1 MRGSLACSASPK
13 AKIPRRVGC
22 LRRFSGSVVAAS
34 THPPEHRSGSSR
46 WLDRLERLGN
56 RLPDPVVLFLFS
68 LLAVWAVSA
77 LLAPV
82 AFTETDPRTV
92 VRDGAGHVT
101 ASTPIRVV
109 NQLAPAALTQF
120 LARMVK
126 TFVEF
131 PPLGIVLVAMLGVG
145 VAEHTGFITAGLK
158 VLLRVTPRRLLAPAL
173 LLAAIISHSAADC
186 GFVLVVPLGGLLFA
200 AAGRHPVAGI
210 CCAFAGVSG
219 GYSASFLPTTLDPL
233 LQSFTQNAAQLVEPG
248 RLVSPLGNWYFT
260 SVSSGLIILLGWWLT
275 ERVIEP
281 RLARV
286 PVDGTA
292 NDAATLN
299 ELSSAELRGFFA
311 GLATFAALLILL
323 VLVAAPASSSLRG
336 KGGSLTAPGAP
347 LMDAIVPLLCL
358 FFLVPGIVHGVIA
371 GTVKNHRDVV
381 AGMSKSIGS
390 MSTFLVMA
398 FAAAQFSYAFRESN
412 LGALL
417 AVKGTGLLQSL
428 HAPPA
433 VTLVGVVLISAF
445 IDLFIGSASAKW
457 ALLAPVF
464 VPMLMQLGL
473 PPELTQAAFRVGSS
487 STNIITP
494 LMTYFPLVVVF
505 CQRYVR
511 QTGIGTVISL
521 MLPYSVAFLA
531 LWTGLLL
538 VWWECRWPLGL

>member
-1 MRGSLACSASPK
+1 M
-13 AKIPRRVGC
+13 
-22 LRRFSGSVVAAS
+22 
-34 THPPEHRSGSSR
+34 
-46 WLDRLERLGN
+46 
-56 RLPDPVVLFLFS
+56 
-68 LLAVWAVSA
+68 
-77 LLAPV
+77 
-82 AFTETDPRTV
+82 
-92 VRDGAGHVT
+92 
-101 ASTPIRVV
+101 
-109 NQLAPAALTQF
+109 
-120 LARMVK
+120 
-126 TFVEF
+126 
-131 PPLGIVLVAMLGVG
+131 
-145 VAEHTGFITAGLK
+145 
-158 VLLRVTPRRLLAPAL
+158 
-173 LLAAIISHSAADC
+173 
-186 GFVLVVPLGGLLFA
+186 
-200 AAGRHPVAGI
+200 
-210 CCAFAGVSG
+210 
-219 GYSASFLPTTLDPL
+219 
-233 LQSFTQNAAQLVEPG
+233 EPG
-248 RLVSPLGNWYFT
+248 RLINPLGNWYFT
-260 SVSSGLIILLGWWLT
+260 SASSGLIILLGWWLT

-286 PVDGTA
+286 PVDGGTET
-292 NDAATLN
+292 DAATLN
-299 ELSSAELRGFFA
+299 QLSAAERRGFVA
-311 GLATFAALLILL
+311 GLATFAALLLLLILA
-323 VLVAAPASSSLRG
+323 AAPAASPLRG
-336 KGGSLTAPGAP
+336 KGGSLTAPGTP
-347 LMDAIVPLLCL
+347 LIDAIVPLLCL

-371 GTVKNHRDVV
+371 GTIRNHRDVV

-417 AVKGTGLLQSL
+417 AVKGTSLLQSL
-428 HAPPA
+428 HVPPA

-521 MLPYSVAFLA
+521 MLPYSMAFLA

-538 VWWECRWPLGL
+538 VWWEMGWRLGL

>member
-1 MRGSLACSASPK
+1 MTANPDPTANRP
-13 AKIPRRVGC
+13 
-22 LRRFSGSVVAAS
+22 
-34 THPPEHRSGSSR
+34 SR
-46 WLDRLERLGN
+46 WLDRLEQLGN
-56 RLPDPVVLFLFS
+56 RLPDPVVLFLFV

-82 AFTETDPRTV
+82 QFPETDPRTV
-92 VRDGAGHVT
+92 VRDAAGHVT
-101 ASTPIRVV
+101 AAAPIRVV
-109 NQLAPAALTQF
+109 NQLTPAALTQF

-145 VAEHTGFITAGLK
+145 VAERTGFITAGLK
-158 VLLRVTPRRLLAPAL
+158 VLLRVTPRRLLVPAL

-186 GFVLVVPLGGLLFA
+186 GFVLIVPLGGLLFA

-233 LQSFTQNAAQLVEPG
+233 LQSFTQSAAQLVEPG

-260 SVSSGLIILLGWWLT
+260 SVSSGLLILLGWWLT

-286 PVDGTA
+286 PVDGL
-292 NDAATLN
+292 DSEAAALN
-299 ELSSAELRGFFA
+299 ELTTGDRRGFFA
-311 GLATFAALLILL
+311 GLATFAGLVILL
-323 VLVAAPASSSLRG
+323 VLATAPAGSPLRG

-347 LMDAIVPLLCL
+347 LIEAIVPLLCL

-371 GTVKNHRDVV
+371 GTVKNHRDIV
-381 AGMSKSIGS
+381 AGMGKSIGS

-428 HAPPA
+428 HVPPA

-464 VPMLMQLGL
+464 VPMLMQVGL

-487 STNIITP
+487 STNVITP

-511 QTGIGTVISL
+511 QTGIGTLISL
-521 MLPYSVAFLA
+521 MLPYSMAYLA
-531 LWTGLLL
+531 LWTSLLL
-538 VWWECRWPLGL
+538 GWWAMGWPLGL

>member
-1 MRGSLACSASPK
+1 MDANPK
-13 AKIPRRVGC
+13 N
-22 LRRFSGSVVAAS
+22 
-34 THPPEHRSGSSR
+34 SSR

-56 RLPDPVVLFLFS
+56 RLPDPVVLFLFA
-68 LLAVWAVSA
+68 LLAVWLLSA

-82 AFTETDPRTV
+82 TFTETDPRSV
-92 VRDGAGHVT
+92 VRDADGHVT
-101 ASTPIRVV
+101 AAAPIRVV
-109 NQLAPAALTQF
+109 NQLAPTALVQF

-131 PPLGIVLVAMLGVG
+131 PPLGVVLVAMLGVG
-145 VAEHTGFITAGLK
+145 VAEQTGFITAGLK
-158 VLLRVTPRRLLAPAL
+158 VLLRVTPPRLLTPAL
-173 LLAAIISHSAADC
+173 LLTATVSHSAADC

-233 LQSFTQNAAQLVEPG
+233 LQSFTQSAAQLVEPG

-260 SVSSGLIILLGWWLT
+260 SASSLLIVLLGWWLT
-275 ERVIEP
+275 ERVVEP

-286 PVDGTA
+286 PVA
-292 NDAATLN
+292 IADADETSLN
-299 ELSSAELRGFFA
+299 ALTSAEHRGFLA
-311 GLATFAALLILL
+311 GLATFAGLLLL
-323 VLVAAPASSSLRG
+323 LLLAAAPAASPLRG
-336 KGGSLTAPGAP
+336 KGGQLTAPGAP

-358 FFLVPGIVHGVIA
+358 FFLVPGIVHGVLA
-371 GTVKNHRDVV
+371 GTVKSHRDVV
-381 AGMSKSIGS
+381 AGMGRSLGS

-398 FAAAQFSYAFRESN
+398 FAAAQFSHAFRESN

-428 HAPPA
+428 HVPGA

-511 QTGIGTVISL
+511 QTGIGTVVSL
-521 MLPYSVAFLA
+521 MLPYSLAFLA
-531 LWTGLLL
+531 LWTALLL
-538 VWWECRWPLGL
+538 AWWEFGWPLGL

>member
-1 MRGSLACSASPK
+1 MTTKPTKNAGK
-13 AKIPRRVGC
+13 
-22 LRRFSGSVVAAS
+22 SV
-34 THPPEHRSGSSR
+34 R
-46 WLDRLERLGN
+46 WLDRLERFGN
-56 RLPDPVVLFLFS
+56 RLPDPVVLFLFV
-68 LLAVWAVSA
+68 LFIVWAVSA

-82 AFTETDPRTV
+82 QFQETDPRSV
-92 VRDGAGHVT
+92 VRDAAGHVT
-101 ASTPIRVV
+101 ASAPIRVV
-109 NQLAPAALTQF
+109 NQLAPAALVQF

-131 PPLGIVLVAMLGVG
+131 PPLGVVLVAMLGVG

-158 VLLRVTPRRLLAPAL
+158 MLLRVTPRKLLAPAL
-173 LLAAIISHSAADC
+173 LLAAIMSHSAADC

-248 RLVSPLGNWYFT
+248 RLVSPLANWYFT
-260 SVSSGLIILLGWWLT
+260 SASSLLIVMLGWWLT
-275 ERVIEP
+275 ERVVEP
-281 RLARV
+281 RLAHM
-286 PVDGTA
+286 PVDGAVADGTL
-292 NDAATLN
+292 LN
-299 ELSSAELRGFFA
+299 ELTPAERRGFFA
-311 GLATFAALLILL
+311 GFATFVGLAVLLALA
-323 VLVAAPASSSLRG
+323 AAPATSPLRG
-336 KGGSLTAPGAP
+336 KGGLLTAPGAP
-347 LMDAIVPLLCL
+347 LMDSIVPLLCL
-358 FFLVPGIVHGVIA
+358 FFLVPGIVHGVLA

-381 AGMSKSIGS
+381 AGMGKSLAS

-417 AVKGTGLLQSL
+417 AVKGTSLLQSM
-428 HAPPA
+428 HVPSA

-457 ALLAPVF
+457 ALLASVF

-511 QTGIGTVISL
+511 QAGIGTLVTL
-521 MLPYSVAFLA
+521 MLPYSLAFLA
-531 LWTGLLL
+531 LWTALLL
-538 VWWECRWPLGL
+538 AWWGLGWPLGL